1 MRIIDFKAMGARI
14 RSQRELLG
22 YTREQL
28 AERLEVSS
36 KFCSDIELGIKG
48 MSLNTLAKLSDIL
61 HLSTDFILF
70 GEQDADAAKADALL
84 QMINQ
89 CPPCHR
95 GELTVIIQAFLKA
108 VSDES

>member
-1 MRIIDFKAMGARI
+1 MGARI

-70 GEQDADAAKADALL
+70 GEQDTDAAKADALL

-95 GELTVIIQAFLKA
+95 GGLTVIIQAFLKA